1 MTFIV
6 TYLQQKVTILVRIW
20 LFLKIKS
27 IVNLR
32 KTWFFFEKDD
42 DYTSPSVQKYFMLQV
57 SIVTFNTLTVSP
69 WFWKI
74 GNCAILFKH
83 LVHENEA
90 VPRFTSWYGTD
101 YRLKVISWTHFEDWS
116 INMSLEDTNASLN
129 FKPR

>member
-1 MTFIV
+1 MTFTV
-6 TYLQQKVTILVRIW
+6 MYFQQKVTILVRIW

-32 KTWFFFEKDD
+32 KTCFFEKDD
-42 DYTSPSVQKYFMLQV
+42 DYASRSVRKYFMLQV
-57 SIVTFNTLTVSP
+57 SIVTFNTLTVSL

-83 LVHENEA
+83 LVHENET
-90 VPRFTSWYGTD
+90 VPRFTSWYRTD
-101 YRLKVISWTHFEDWS
+101 YRLKVISWTYFEDWS

-129 FKPR
+129 IKPR